1 MSSLGENDAS
11 LSGNAAEDALAS
23 FSQAVGAPYQRSGSA
38 TDDALS
44 RAEFAQIFV
53 QYLLDEGFYEDD
65 GE

>member
-1 MSSLGENDAS
+1 MNGPGSR
-11 LSGNAAEDALAS
+11 
-23 FSQAVGAPYQRSGSA
+23 AVGAPYQRSGSA